1 MPVDFDVVVEIDPD
15 LLPCG
20 QFVVGPREKLELGP
34 DPQFEEFPPRLP
46 IRPHDLIV
54 QFNKLRHGPLSSSE
68 EKNFLTERGAESI
81 SRRLDLHLGIGLG
94 LSGVC
99 RNARPVLDMQG

>member
-54 QFNKLRHGPLSSSE
+54 QFNKLRHGPLSSSK
-68 EKNFLTERGAESI
+68 EKNFLSRKGARI
-81 SRRLDLHLGIGLG
+81 HL
-94 LSGVC
+94 STF
-99 RNARPVLDMQG
+99 